1 MTNEQTHC
9 QCKACINGN
18 IHDSDCSVHNGDALP
33 EGPCDCRLAAL
44 AQPVQHREGHWCA
57 DLTCSRCYGADF
69 RFKHSPHLPVQEPS
83 TVKDYLTN
91 ETGPVQS
98 DLLVRCE
105 TEMRYAGWINAEAD
119 NPQRQE
125 LYIAVCKALATPPL
139 PVQEQLNKADAEWN
153 KADAEFNKAY
163 AEWSKADAEVVRIQ
177 KLIKEQALKEKNT

>member
-69 RFKHSPHLPVQEPS
+69 RFKHTTP
-83 TVKDYLTN
+83 
-91 ETGPVQS
+91 
-98 DLLVRCE
+98 
-105 TEMRYAGWINAEAD
+105 
-119 NPQRQE
+119 PQRQWVGLTDE
-125 LYIAVCKALATPPL
+125 EIDKWTPEIHG
-139 PVQEQLNKADAEWN
+139 VIRA
-153 KADAEFNKAY
+153 
-163 AEWSKADAEVVRIQ
+163 I
-177 KLIKEQALKEKNT
+177 EQALKEKNNG